1 LKIDDVLVHVRRETE
16 TVRSEKMSVK
26 MVRSGGE

>member
-1 LKIDDVLVHVRRETE
+1 LVHVRRETE

-26 MVRSGGE
+26 MVRSGGEW